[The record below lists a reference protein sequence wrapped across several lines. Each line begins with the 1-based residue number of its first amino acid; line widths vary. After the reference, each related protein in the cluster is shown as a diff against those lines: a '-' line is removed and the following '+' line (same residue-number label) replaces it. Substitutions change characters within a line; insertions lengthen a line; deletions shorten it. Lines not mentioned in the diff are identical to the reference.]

1 MINEKPLTDMSRI
14 SCVNING
21 KEYISLNEVFAII
34 EGYQRFRPDS
44 IETTSYIGDAINY
57 THKTGRTLNFDLR
70 HEYLKGD

>member
-1 MINEKPLTDMSRI
+1 MSNEKSLTDMSGI

-21 KEYISLNEVFAII
+21 KTYIALNEVFAII
-34 EGYQRFRPDS
+34 EGYQRYRPDS

-57 THKTGRTLNFDLR
+57 SHKTGKTLNFDLR